1 MFRLYVKC
9 PNCDNIFPS
18 GFKAESA
25 TQLIGFS
32 YLCQECLRII
42 PCPASNYLRKVNEQF
57 ERAIKKEEIFA
68 LPTYLKRVEFGGY
81 GGEDLHE
88 LVKEITVP
96 PGVLMSSYRVILVFR
111 GKIEN
116 DKQT

>member
-9 PNCDNIFPS
+9 PNCNNHFPS

-25 TQLIGFS
+25 TQLMGFS
-32 YLCQECLRII
+32 YLCQKCRSII
-42 PCPASNYLRKVNEQF
+42 PCPASDYFRKVNAQF

-68 LPTYLKRVEFGGY
+68 LPRGRRIEFSGY

-88 LVKEITVP
+88 LAKEVLVP
-96 PGVLMSSYRVILVFR
+96 PGVLMTSYRVIVVFR

-116 DKQT
+116 DKEP